1 METDTHPQKMTLGF
15 INDKSPILDRIC
27 NDLNAL
33 GIEVLFRLENIQDG
47 LNYLL
52 TLKIL
57 PKACIIDLDF
67 YDKNI
72 LAQLQLLRTQYPTIQ
87 LIAHSDIDDKK
98 VGKDLLDIGVS
109 SYLLAGSDA
118 DDFKRAIDKDVNGYQ
133 I

>member
-33 GIEVLFRLENIQDG
+33 GIEALFRLENIQDG

-67 YDKNI
+67 YDKNV

-98 VGKDLLDIGVS
+98 VGKNLLDIGVS

-118 DDFKRAIDKDVNGYQ
+118 DDFKLAIDILVNG
-133 I
+133 

>member
-33 GIEVLFRLENIQDG
+33 GIEALFRLENVQDG

-67 YDKNI
+67 YDKNV

-98 VGKDLLDIGVS
+98 VGKNLLDIGVS
-109 SYLLAGSDA
+109 SYLLAGSDP
-118 DDFKRAIDKDVNGYQ
+118 DDFKLAIDILVNG
-133 I
+133 

>member
-33 GIEVLFRLENIQDG
+33 GIEALFRLENIQDG

-67 YDKNI
+67 YDKNV

-98 VGKDLLDIGVS
+98 VGKNLLDIGVS
-109 SYLLAGSDA
+109 SYLLA
-118 DDFKRAIDKDVNGYQ
+118 V
-133 I
+133 

>member
-33 GIEVLFRLENIQDG
+33 GIEALFRLENIQDG

-67 YDKNI
+67 YDKNV

-98 VGKDLLDIGVS
+98 VGKNLLDIGVS

-118 DDFKRAIDKDVNGYQ
+118 DDFKLAIDKDVNG
-133 I
+133 

>member
-33 GIEVLFRLENIQDG
+33 GIEALFRLENVQDG

-67 YDKNI
+67 YDKNV

-98 VGKDLLDIGVS
+98 VGKNLLDIGVS

-118 DDFKRAIDKDVNGYQ
+118 DDFKLAIDILVNG
-133 I
+133 

>member
-33 GIEVLFRLENIQDG
+33 GIEALFRLENIQDG

-57 PKACIIDLDF
+57 SKACIIDLDF
-67 YDKNI
+67 YDKNV

-98 VGKDLLDIGVS
+98 VGKNLLDIGVS

-118 DDFKRAIDKDVNGYQ
+118 DDFKLAIDILVNG
-133 I
+133 